1 LKPNFSFNSLQN
13 TSASD
18 VSSIFE
24 AFAALNVLI
33 VGDVMTDRYEHGK
46 VNRIS
51 PEAPVPVVDL
61 SHAENRLGGAANV
74 ALNIKALGA
83 TPYLFSTIGKD
94 EEGEIFL
101 NLLHQYELSTQGI
114 LQSAN
119 RKTTVKTRI
128 MAQGQQLLR
137 LDSETVA
144 DLTAEDSDVFLKNF
158 FRFIESKTIHVVIF
172 QDYNK
177 GVLTKTVIHQILE
190 AAGQKNIPTTVDP
203 KFKNFFEYKG
213 ATLFKPN
220 LKEIRAAV
228 PFSVT
233 TNLESLD
240 AASAYLQ
247 QQMGNANTM
256 ITLSEHGAYIS
267 FLEKDSKNDFLPPF
281 GGIEGRNTGGGA
293 FLSRQSAIVP
303 TEAKNI
309 ADVSGA
315 GDTVISVAS
324 LGIALGL
331 PMQLTTM
338 LANAAGGQVCE
349 SLGVVPVQ
357 AERLRRD
364 FIAKHAI

>member
-1 LKPNFSFNSLQN
+1 MKPNFSFNSLQN

-281 GGIEGRNTGGGA
+281 GGIEGRNTGGGGIFEPSIRHCA
-293 FLSRQSAIVP
+293 DRSQKHCRRKRRGRYRDKCCVFGHCVGLADAIDYDASECGGRSSLRIFGRSSRS
-303 TEAKNI
+303 
-309 ADVSGA
+309 S
-315 GDTVISVAS
+315 
-324 LGIALGL
+324 
-331 PMQLTTM
+331 
-338 LANAAGGQVCE
+338 
-349 SLGVVPVQ
+349 
-357 AERLRRD
+357 
-364 FIAKHAI
+364 

>member
-1 LKPNFSFNSLQN
+1 MKPNFSFNSLQN
-13 TSASD
+13 ISASD
-18 VSSIFE
+18 VSAIFE

-61 SHAENRLGGAANV
+61 SHTENRLGGAANV

-94 EEGEIFL
+94 EEGALFL
-101 NLLHQYELSTQGI
+101 NLLGQFELSTCGI

-128 MAQGQQLLR
+128 MSQGQQLLR

-144 DLTAEDSDVFLKNF
+144 DLNVEESNVFLESF
-158 FRFIESKTIHVVIF
+158 FEFIESNTIHVIIF

-177 GVLTKTVIHQILE
+177 GVLTKTLIQTILE
-190 AAGQKNIPTTVDP
+190 TAVQRNIPTTVDP

-233 TNLESLD
+233 TTLESLD

-247 QQMGNANTM
+247 QQIGNINTM
-256 ITLSEHGAYIS
+256 ITLSEHGAYIN
-267 FLEKDSKNDFLPPF
+267 FLEKDSKNEFD
-281 GGIEGRNTGGGA
+281 TGGGA
-293 FLSRQSAIVP
+293 ILSRQSAIVP

-331 PMQLTTM
+331 PMRLTTM
-338 LANAAGGQVCE
+338 LANTAGGQVCE

-357 AERLRRD
+357 AKRLQRD
-364 FIAKHAI
+364 FVAKHAI